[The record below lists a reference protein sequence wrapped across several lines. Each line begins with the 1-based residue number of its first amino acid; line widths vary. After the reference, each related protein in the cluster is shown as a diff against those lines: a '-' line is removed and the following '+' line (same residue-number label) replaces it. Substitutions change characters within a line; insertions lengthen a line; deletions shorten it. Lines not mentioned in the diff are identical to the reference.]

1 MATLVAYEKDGYKP
15 ILRTEGDFEVAYE
28 IAATLTN
35 VTVAEYVRGR
45 ATRSIEY
52 DPIRQRFDHFYGEE
66 VAEEIQEER

>member
-1 MATLVAYEKDGYKP
+1 MATLVAYTKDGDRP

-35 VTVAEYVRGR
+35 VTVAEYARGR

-52 DPIRQRFDHFYGEE
+52 DPIRKRFDHFYNEE

>member
-1 MATLVAYEKDGYKP
+1 MATLVAYEKDGYRP
-15 ILRTEGDFEVAYE
+15 VLRTEGDFEVAYE

-35 VTVAEYVRGR
+35 VTVAEYVNGR

-52 DPIRQRFDHFYGEE
+52 DPIRARYDHFHDEE